1 MSLYRYSPS
10 LRNHSHDQNTN
21 QYSTRFNTIQLLIF
35 PTQSLIKHYS
45 MNVVNGASRTGTHN
59 MENVSGRCNKTSS
72 FTWHPDCEEWHPD
85 CQYYVPALLKQED
98 QNTDTVDSFTFGQ
111 FGPGEINCT
120 TNCLDRGGGGNGI
133 HEKLKNVPTNVGI
146 GIKYLATDRAFP
158 TPRSLSCG
166 READDADR
174 IEGDQSCNEN
184 DQSCN
189 GEDASYLE
197 GGGGNSGKFFKRKDK
212 NHLSKDDLNKFF
224 SSAIV
229 SERTRS
235 GQRGE
240 AVNGNEC
247 VAADQYRV
255 ADDVVSSLH
264 GGTAVDVL
272 SLIDTEVDENE
283 NENKNVRI
291 ISGCKG
297 SLIF

>member
-1 MSLYRYSPS
+1 MYF
-10 LRNHSHDQNTN
+10 DQNTN
-21 QYSTRFNTIQLLIF
+21 QQFNTIQHDSTFDLSHTKDLLISF
-35 PTQSLIKHYS
+35 QMHNGTAV
-45 MNVVNGASRTGTHN
+45 VVNGASRTGTHN

-72 FTWHPDCEEWHPD
+72 FTWHPDCKEWHPD

-189 GEDASYLE
+189 
-197 GGGGNSGKFFKRKDK
+197 SGKFFKRKDK
-212 NHLSKDDLNKFF
+212 KPLSKDDLRFF

-283 NENKNVRI
+283 NENRNVRI
-291 ISGCKG
+291 ITDCKG

>member
-1 MSLYRYSPS
+1 MYF
-10 LRNHSHDQNTN
+10 DQNTN
-21 QYSTRFNTIQLLIF
+21 QQFNTIQHDSTFDLSHTKDLLISF
-35 PTQSLIKHYS
+35 QMHNGTAV
-45 MNVVNGASRTGTHN
+45 VVNGASRTGTHN

-98 QNTDTVDSFTFGQ
+98 QNTDTVDLFTFGQ

-189 GEDASYLE
+189 
-197 GGGGNSGKFFKRKDK
+197 SGKFFKRKDK
-212 NHLSKDDLNKFF
+212 KTLSKDDLNKLF

-235 GQRGE
+235 GQRDE
-240 AVNGNEC
+240 AVNGNER
-247 VAADQYRV
+247 VAADHYRV

-272 SLIDTEVDENE
+272 SLIDTKVDENQ
-283 NENKNVRI
+283 NENRNVRI
-291 ISGCKG
+291 ITDSKG

>member
-1 MSLYRYSPS
+1 MYF
-10 LRNHSHDQNTN
+10 DQNTN
-21 QYSTRFNTIQLLIF
+21 QQFNTIQHDSTFDLSHTKDLLISF
-35 PTQSLIKHYS
+35 QMHNGTAV
-45 MNVVNGASRTGTHN
+45 VVNGASRTGTHN

-72 FTWHPDCEEWHPD
+72 FTWHPDCKEWHPD

-189 GEDASYLE
+189 GEAASNLE

-240 AVNGNEC
+240 AVNGHEC

-272 SLIDTEVDENE
+272 SLIDTKVDENQ
-283 NENKNVRI
+283 NENRNVRI
-291 ISGCKG
+291 ITDCKG